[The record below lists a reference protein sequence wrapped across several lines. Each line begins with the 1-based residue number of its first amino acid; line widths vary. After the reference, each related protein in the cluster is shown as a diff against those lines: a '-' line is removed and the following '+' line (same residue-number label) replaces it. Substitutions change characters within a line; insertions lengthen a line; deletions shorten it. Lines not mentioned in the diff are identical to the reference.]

1 MSRLKSCPSFLEA
14 GRRREWRETI
24 ALGSTPSVVTLHFK
38 EDLLAVNISAMA
50 VPLAVPSLGPATK
63 VTLSLSL
70 ANLPNLDV
78 LSKTDAKI
86 LVFMTMGSQHDVKI
100 GETEKAKDNLN
111 PRFAKPITI
120 DYYFES
126 VQSLYFVA
134 GDIDDH
140 KTDGIG
146 SFRCTLGSI
155 IGARGQQVTANL
167 QMARPNYCQSTITI
181 RAEEVRGSNMTVE
194 FKWSGSQ
201 LDSTSS
207 PTELSHSRHIIT
219 SLFLQ

>member
-1 MSRLKSCPSFLEA
+1 
-14 GRRREWRETI
+14 
-24 ALGSTPSVVTLHFK
+24 
-38 EDLLAVNISAMA
+38 MA
-50 VPLAVPSLGPATK
+50 VPLAAPAVGPVTK
-63 VTLSLSL
+63 VSLSLSL

-78 LSKTDAKI
+78 MSKTDAKI
-86 LVFMTMGSQHDVKI
+86 LVFMSTPSGQDMKI

-111 PRFAKPITI
+111 PRFATPITV

-126 VQSLYFVA
+126 VQTLYFVA

-140 KTDGIG
+140 STDGIG
-146 SFRCTLGSI
+146 TYRCSLGSI

-167 QMARPNYCQSTITI
+167 AMARPNYCQSTITI

-194 FKWSGSQ
+194 FKFSGSG

-207 PTELSHSRHIIT
+207 PNAFSFSRH
-219 SLFLQ
+219 